1 MSSERDRGSPDEM
14 ADADRVRTPSPWRS
28 RRHHDAAMRA
38 GPFAR
43 FWVLA
48 LIAAGAL
55 SMLTFVPLV
64 AQNQLMRQDTHRR
77 AELVSQ
83 LTAKFVQ
90 QELESI
96 VELTASHAGPASAA
110 AQGDDGPAY
119 DGPEVEELLRGLY
132 DVTPGMQDVLI
143 ADTRGL
149 IRAIEPAARDDNP
162 PGRLDVWQWHR
173 ELKQDE
179 EPGRSAA
186 LLGGDGSGIVTAAV
200 LLKQGPS
207 DHDSPTQVIGVLAA
221 NYDVGKSLRRF
232 VSDLDHRV
240 NIDLTV
246 IDDDGRIIAAP
257 TGEPTSPLSP
267 KNDPDLR
274 SALAGK
280 IAVNDVGGSVVS
292 GYAPV
297 EGTGWAVRADL
308 SLRPFLAAD
317 ARFRTLVFSAAGLL
331 GLMLIIGFGRLAASL
346 RAQSRA
352 EEELRSSEQRTRAI
366 LEAASDAFVS
376 IDRRGRVVDWN
387 ACATT
392 LFGWSHEEA
401 MGQPLE
407 VIVAAPED
415 RTTCRERLQTY
426 LTGQRPLWTGQR
438 DLVAHHRVVGG
449 FPVEVGAW
457 LSGDPSCARDVTMN
471 VFIRD
476 ITERVHRTQE
486 LAAKRDEA
494 MQASRLKSEFLA
506 NMSHEIRTP
515 LAGVI
520 GMAQLLLET
529 EMTPEQR
536 SYTEAMADAGEHLLS
551 VIGYILDLS
560 KLEAGKLTLEA
571 TSFDPV
577 GVLERVSRLLAV
589 PAEQK
594 GVHLEAVV
602 DPDVPRQLYGDAGR
616 LQQILMN
623 LGGNAVKFTET
634 GHIDLCLEAGSR
646 EGSTV
651 TLRFTV
657 VDTGIGIDPNDV
669 DRLLEPF
676 VQADTSTARTFGGTG
691 LGLSIVRHL
700 TDLFGGRLTV
710 DSEPGSGSIFS
721 VELPFE
727 TCGEHEELTPSSF
740 SLSGLDASNGGAAS
754 GEVLVVEDNPLNQQ
768 LARAMLEKLGYAV
781 TISDSGEQAL
791 HLLARR
797 GYSAVIMDCQMP
809 LLDGYATTKRL
820 RVAEDDGR
828 QRTPVIAMT
837 ANAMLEER
845 QRCLDAGMDDYLV
858 KPVRV
863 SDLQRVL
870 QRWIAEGSGREDTRR
885 SASPVIPEPDGG
897 MPDGGVLDDGVL
909 DDSVLGEL
917 RSAVSPAVLSKLIAT
932 YDVSCHRLLDAL
944 HDAVAEADR
953 TAVQRLAHE
962 FRGVTASLGV
972 TCAAA
977 TCEQLE
983 DETTALEVLPN
994 LIDRLAA
1001 DLGGAR
1007 LALEDALT
1015 GPGATAPQG

>member
-1 MSSERDRGSPDEM
+1 MSSERDRGLTGET
-14 ADADRVRTPSPWRS
+14 AVADRGRTTSRWRS
-28 RRHHDAAMRA
+28 RRQDDAARRA

-48 LIAAGAL
+48 LITLGAL

-64 AQNQLMRQDTHRR
+64 AQHQLMRQDTHRR

-90 QELESI
+90 QELEAI
-96 VELTASHAGPASAA
+96 VELTASHAGQASYVV
-110 AQGDDGPAY
+110 QGDDEPVY
-119 DGPEVEELLRGLY
+119 DGPEVEELLSDLY
-132 DVTPGMQDVLI
+132 HITPGLRDVFI

-149 IRAIEPAARDDNP
+149 IRATEPSGADDEQ
-162 PGRLDVWQWHR
+162 PGRLDVWQWYR
-173 ELKQDE
+173 ELDQGEDT
-179 EPGRSAA
+179 GGSAA

-200 LLKQGPS
+200 LLKQDPDAEG
-207 DHDSPTQVIGVLAA
+207 SPTRVLGVLAA

-232 VSDLDHRV
+232 VTDLDHGV

-246 IDDDGRIIAAP
+246 TDENGRVIAAP
-257 TGEPTSPLSP
+257 NGDPASPVRP
-267 KNDPDLR
+267 EHDPDLW
-274 SALAGK
+274 SALEGE
-280 IAVNDVGGSVVS
+280 IAVNDVGDSVVS

-331 GLMLIIGFGRLAASL
+331 GLMLVIGFGLLAASL
-346 RAQSRA
+346 RAQGRA
-352 EEELRSSEQRTRAI
+352 EEELRSSEQRTHAI

-387 ACATT
+387 ARATT
-392 LFGWSHEEA
+392 LFGWSHDEA

-407 VIVAAPED
+407 VVVAAPED
-415 RTTCRERLQTY
+415 RTACREWLHAY
-426 LTGQRPLWTGQR
+426 LGGQRSLWTGQR
-438 DLVAHHRVVGG
+438 ELVAHHRVAGA

-457 LSGDPSCARDVTMN
+457 LSGDPWRARDVTLN
-471 VFIRD
+471 AFIRD
-476 ITERVHRTQE
+476 ITERVHRTEE

-494 MQASRLKSEFLA
+494 MQASQLKSEFLA

-536 SYTEAMADAGEHLLS
+536 SYSEAMVDAGEHLLS

-577 GVLERVSRLLAV
+577 AVLEGVSLLLAV
-589 PAEQK
+589 SAEQK
-594 GVHLEAVV
+594 GLHLTTVV
-602 DPDVPRQLYGDAGR
+602 NPDVPRQLYGDEGR
-616 LQQILMN
+616 LRQILMN
-623 LGGNAVKFTET
+623 LGGNAVKFTEA
-634 GHIDLCLEAGSR
+634 GHIQLCLEAGIR

-657 VDTGIGIDPNDV
+657 VDTGIGLDPNEV

-700 TDLFGGRLTV
+700 TDLFGGRLIV
-710 DSEPGSGSIFS
+710 DSEPASGSTFV
-721 VELPFE
+721 VELPFGMCSE
-727 TCGEHEELTPSSF
+727 LEERTSGV
-740 SLSGLDASNGGAAS
+740 SLSGLDASIDEPAG

-781 TISDSGEQAL
+781 TIADSGEQAL
-791 HLLARR
+791 HLLTRR
-797 GYSAVIMDCQMP
+797 EYSAVIMDCQMP
-809 LLDGYATTKRL
+809 VLDGYTTTKRL
-820 RVAEDDGR
+820 RAAEGVGR
-828 QRTPVIAMT
+828 RRTPVIAMT

-858 KPVRV
+858 KPVRGD
-863 SDLQRVL
+863 DLRRVL
-870 QRWIAEGSGREDTRR
+870 HRWIIEEAVREVTRR
-885 SASPVIPEPDGG
+885 SASPAIPDP
-897 MPDGGVLDDGVL
+897 DDGVL
-909 DDSVLGEL
+909 DDRVLGEL
-917 RSAVSPAVLSKLIAT
+917 RSVVSPAVLSQLIVT
-932 YDVSCHRLLDAL
+932 YNAACHRLLDAL

-962 FRGVTASLGV
+962 LKGATASLGV
-972 TCAAA
+972 IYAAA

-983 DETTALEVLPN
+983 DEATATDRLPS
-994 LIDRLAA
+994 LLDRLAVE
-1001 DLGGAR
+1001 LGEAR
-1007 LALEDALT
+1007 LALENTLT
-1015 GPGATAPQG
+1015 GSDATAPQG